1 MNNDTERLEW
11 FLPILN
17 GSNSVLAEH
26 RTLLFAAAL
35 FRGLEGREAIDYAA
49 TLDTHK
55 PRKEGEV

>member
-1 MNNDTERLEW
+1 M
-11 FLPILN
+11 PILN